1 VRGMALSIRPAEPRD
16 ARALAT
22 VTVDGW
28 RAGYRGIVPDESL
41 AQLSVDDRTERWR
54 EFLAKDESFTLVAEV
69 EGEVAGL
76 CGVARPSRDEDAG
89 PHTAEIV
96 ALYVA
101 PARWRAGIGSALVD
115 RWLEQLEREGWAD
128 VTLWVFAANAGG
140 RAFYARHG
148 FELADET
155 RNEYY
160 DLPVV
165 RLRRR
170 LNP

>member
-1 VRGMALSIRPAEPRD
+1 MAMSIRPAEARD
-16 ARALAT
+16 GRALAT

-28 RAGYRGIVPDESL
+28 RAGYRGIVPDEEL
-41 AQLSVDDRTERWR
+41 ARLSVDDRAARWQ
-54 EFLAKDESFTLVAEV
+54 EFLARGESVTLVAEV
-69 EGEVAGL
+69 DGEVAGL

-89 PHTAEIV
+89 PKTAEIV

-101 PARWRAGIGSALVD
+101 PAHWRTGIGSALVSH
-115 RWLEQLEREGWAD
+115 WLEQLEREGWAD

-155 RNEYY
+155 VNEYY
-160 DLPVV
+160 ALPVV

-170 LNP
+170 LKS